1 MALTVPVEESS
12 TASEVAVDGG
22 RALFPDNR
30 QSVNPSAWSDDNSAR
45 SDNDRTWSNDD
56 SSWGDK
62 DRTCDAARL
71 VHTEDAVDDGA
82 RFRRRQGNEAS
93 N

>member
-1 MALTVPVEESS
+1 MNPAPKRPAATPSFGEYLRIVGDVVHS
-12 TASEVAVDGG
+12 G
-22 RALFPDNR
+22 
-30 QSVNPSAWSDDNSAR
+30 SVRTSASDDNSPR
-45 SDNDRTWSNDD
+45 SDNDRRWSNDD
-56 SSWGDK
+56 RSWGDK

-71 VHTEDAVDDGA
+71 VHAEDAVDDRA

>member
-1 MALTVPVEESS
+1 MLVMTIIPLDVASCWRAIVSKPSGVE
-12 TASEVAVDGG
+12 
-22 RALFPDNR
+22 R
-30 QSVNPSAWSDDNSAR
+30 QQQPED
-45 SDNDRTWSNDD
+45 DNDRTWSNDD
-56 SSWGDK
+56 RSWGDK

-71 VHTEDAVDDGA
+71 VHAEDAVDDRA